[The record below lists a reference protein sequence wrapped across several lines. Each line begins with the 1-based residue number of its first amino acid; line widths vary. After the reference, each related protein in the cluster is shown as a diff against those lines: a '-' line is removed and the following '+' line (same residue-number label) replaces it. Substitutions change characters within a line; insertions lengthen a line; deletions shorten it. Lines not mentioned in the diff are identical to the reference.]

1 MARFTF
7 WANMMS
13 QQKSLLQMF
22 PLFLVL
28 FIDGMGLALL
38 FPILNGMIISPHSHF
53 LPVDT
58 SATMRN
64 FLYGFTVSIF
74 MLCWFF
80 GAAVLG
86 DLSDKVGRKKSL
98 LICLVGA
105 CLGYFLSAVA
115 VLYSSFL
122 WLIVGRI
129 IAGFTSGSQ
138 PIAQAAIVD
147 VSSDMHKA
155 RNIGLILLAVSLGFV
170 LGPILGGVLSDSHLY
185 HGFGL
190 STPLYF
196 AAVISLLNAF
206 LLYFSFDETSSKAGK
221 IKIRWGEAIH
231 VFIAAF
237 KHPAIR
243 LLSAVFFIEI
253 LGWSNYFS
261 FISLY
266 MTHTYHFT
274 TLGNSLLL
282 AVMGA
287 CFSLGFGVLMDIFSK
302 RFTLKRITVVNLILT
317 ALTILVALLA
327 HSIYLIGVM
336 TFICG
341 TTMALAYAGCVAI
354 FSHQVG
360 PEQQGWVMGV
370 SGSIL
375 ALCFGLSTLL
385 TGFPTSISVVI
396 PLILAIVFLAMSGVF
411 LACIRVK
418 EA

>member
-1 MARFTF
+1 
-7 WANMMS
+7 MS

-147 VSSDMHKA
+147 VSSDIHKA

-206 LLYFSFDETSSKAGK
+206 LLYFSFDETFSKTGK
-221 IKIRWGEAIH
+221 IKIRWSEAIH

-243 LLSAVFFIEI
+243 LLSVVFFIEI

-287 CFSLGFGVLMDIFSK
+287 GFSLGFGVLMDIFSK

-327 HSIYLIGVM
+327 HSIYIIGVM

-370 SGSIL
+370 SGSIM
-375 ALCFGLSTLL
+375 ALCFGISTLL
-385 TGFPTSISVVI
+385 TGFLTSISVAI
-396 PLILAIVFLAMSGVF
+396 PLILALTFLAVSGVF